1 MRIISFEV
9 DGQTYFGGML
19 PCGEQVISFSNP
31 ESGVPQ
37 PCYFE
42 AWYDTDGPSLQAS
55 LALYDD
61 LIAEGPGSD
70 RHKALLEKGVILA
83 KEHVCLLAPV
93 PHPGKFLCAG
103 LNYRDHAEES
113 GMAIPKE
120 PMIFSKLNTAVT
132 GPEAPV
138 FLPKCSQKVDY
149 EAELAIVIGRRCR
162 RVTKAE
168 AMQYV
173 LGYTCVNDVSA
184 RDLQESDGQWTR
196 AKSLDSFG
204 PMGESVVTLDE
215 LSDAS
220 NLRIQLRLNG
230 ETLQDSNTSQMI
242 FDTADLVSFISTDIT
257 LYPGD
262 IISTGTP
269 PGVGFARKPPIYLHD
284 GDVMEVEIEKIG
296 VLRNPVKA

>member
-61 LIAEGPGSD
+61 LIAEGLGSD

>member
-1 MRIISFEV
+1 MRILSFEV
-9 DGQTYFGGML
+9 DGCTHFGAL
-19 PCGEQVISFSNP
+19 TPCGQQVIAFSHP
-31 ESGVPQ
+31 ESGIPQ
-37 PCYFE
+37 PDQFE
-42 AWYDTDGPSLQAS
+42 GWFNTDGVSLQRAH
-55 LALYDD
+55 AMYDD
-61 LIAEGPGSD
+61 LVAAGPNSEM
-70 RHKALLEKGVILA
+70 HNELLGKGVMMA

-93 PHPGKFLCAG
+93 PNPGKFLCVG

-120 PMIFSKLNTAVT
+120 PMVFAKLSTAVT

-138 FLPKCSQKVDY
+138 FLPKSSNRVDY

-162 RVTKAE
+162 RVTKTE

-173 LGYTCVNDVSA
+173 LGFTCVNDVSA
-184 RDLQESDGQWTR
+184 RDLQEQDGQWTR
-196 AKSLDSFG
+196 AKSLDSFA
-204 PMGESVVTLDE
+204 PMGECIVTLDE

-230 ETLQDSNTSQMI
+230 QTLQDSNTDQMV
-242 FDTADLVSFISTDIT
+242 FQAADLVSFLSTDIT
-257 LYPGD
+257 LHPGD

-269 PGVGFARKPPIYLHD
+269 PGVGFARKPPVYLHD
-284 GDVMEVEIEKIG
+284 GDVMEVEIENIG

>member
-1 MRIISFEV
+1 MRIIAFEV
-9 DGQTYFGGML
+9 DGKTHFGSL
-19 PCGEQVISFSNP
+19 TPCGQQVIAYSHP
-31 ESGVPQ
+31 ESGLPQ
-37 PCYFE
+37 PDSFDG
-42 AWYDTDGPSLQAS
+42 WYDTDGQALQAAM
-55 LALYDD
+55 ALYAD
-61 LIAEGPGSD
+61 LVAAGPGGEQ
-70 RHKALLEKGVILA
+70 HEALLAKGVMMA

-93 PHPGKFLCAG
+93 PNPGKFICVG
-103 LNYRDHAEES
+103 LNYRDHAAES

-120 PMIFSKLNTAVT
+120 PMVFAKFPSAVT

-138 FLPKCSQKVDY
+138 FLPKSSQRVDY

-173 LGYTCVNDVSA
+173 LGFTCVNDVSA

-196 AKSLDSFG
+196 AKSLDSFA
-204 PMGESVVTLDE
+204 PMGESIVTLDD

-230 ETLQDSNTSQMI
+230 ETLQDSNTEQMV
-242 FDTADLVSFISTDIT
+242 FHAADLVSFLSTDIT
-257 LYPGD
+257 LQPGD
-262 IISTGTP
+262 VISTGTP

>member
-31 ESGVPQ
+31 ESGLPQ

-42 AWYDTDGPSLQAS
+42 AWYDTDGPSLQAA

-61 LIAEGPGSD
+61 LIAAGPGSD
-70 RHKALLEKGVILA
+70 RHQALLEKDVILK

-138 FLPKCSQKVDY
+138 FLPKSSQKVDY

-162 RVTKAE
+162 RVSKAE

-242 FDTADLVSFISTDIT
+242 FNTADLVSFISTDIT

-296 VLRNPVKA
+296 ILRNPVKA